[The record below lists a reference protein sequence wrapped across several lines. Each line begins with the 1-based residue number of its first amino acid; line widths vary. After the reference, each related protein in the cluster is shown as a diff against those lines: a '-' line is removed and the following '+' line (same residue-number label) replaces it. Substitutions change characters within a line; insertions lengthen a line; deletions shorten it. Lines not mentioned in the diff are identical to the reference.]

1 MEIKLYYHPHSRAF
15 RVRWLL
21 EELGVDY
28 QLHYIDIFAGEG
40 ETEAYKMIQPHGC
53 LPALEVDG
61 EVMFETSAI
70 CHWLT
75 DQYPDKGLAP
85 TMESPARRLYTQ
97 WMYYVPATLEPPLW
111 YELLHSRIL
120 PEEKRVADILPFCQ
134 SRYSEVFQ
142 VLNSAYKDKAHL
154 INNKFS
160 TVDLMIGAMLL
171 WKIKEVSHYP
181 ELKRVVQDISQRRA
195 FRRAKAEIA
204 EQAVP

>member
-21 EELGVDY
+21 EELAVDY
-28 QLHYIDIFAGEG
+28 QLHYIDLFAGEG
-40 ETEAYKMIQPHGC
+40 DSEAYRKIQPHGC

-61 EVMFETSAI
+61 KVMFETSAI

-75 DQYPDKGLAP
+75 DQFPDKGLAP
-85 TMESPARRLYTQ
+85 AIDDPARMLYTQ

-111 YELLHSRIL
+111 YEMLHSQIL
-120 PEEKRVADILPFCQ
+120 PEENRVTNILPFCQ
-134 SRYSEVFQ
+134 SRYNETFE
-142 VLNSAYKDKAHL
+142 VLNAAYKGKAHL

-171 WKIKEVSHYP
+171 WKVKEVSRYP
-181 ELKRVVQDISQRRA
+181 ELKRLVQDLTQRSA
-195 FRRAKAEIA
+195 YRRAKADIS
-204 EQAVP
+204 EQVAS